1 MKILID
7 PTLAVLI
14 KDFSDAQCAELLRC
28 IFEYPNRKSDLGVWQ
43 YMKRQIEKDERKYRE
58 KCVRLNLNKVE
69 RNGLKSDMISELKSE
84 SKSGQKSGLKPEQ
97 ISGLMS
103 ELESESISGS
113 ISSPISDTISAVEV
127 EEKEINKNNININ
140 KNILKRRER
149 SNAAKIVENS
159 VENVEKRV
167 ERLEEFLINPDFSF
181 DFVIQYHPKFKDY
194 PALFPASV
202 VETAER
208 TLKKKRKGQWVH
220 MAQLLDWIEKQHAF
234 YKNSQED

>member
-58 KCVRLNLNKVE
+58 KCGRLNLNKVE
-69 RNGLKSDMISELKSE
+69 RNELKSDVISEL
-84 SKSGQKSGLKPEQ
+84 KSGQKSGLKPEQ
-97 ISGLMS
+97 ISGLIS
-103 ELESESISGS
+103 ELKSESTSGS

-127 EEKEINKNNININ
+127 EEKEKNKNNININ
-140 KNILKRRER
+140 KNILQRRER
-149 SNAAKIVENS
+149 SNAEKIVENS
-159 VENVEKRV
+159 VENVEKPV
-167 ERLEEFLINPDFSF
+167 ERLVEFLINQDFSF
-181 DFVIQYHPKFKDY
+181 DFVIQHNPKFKDY
-194 PALFPASV
+194 LALFPASV

-234 YKNSQED
+234 YKNSQEA

>member
-43 YMKRQIEKDERKYRE
+43 YMKRQIEKDEQKYRE
-58 KCVRLNLNKVE
+58 KCIRLNLNKAE
-69 RNGLKSDMISELKSE
+69 KSTLKSE
-84 SKSGQKSGLKPEQ
+84 L
-97 ISGLMS
+97 ISGVN
-103 ELESESISGS
+103 
-113 ISSPISDTISAVEV
+113 SDTTSPVE
-127 EEKEINKNNININ
+127 EEKEKNKNININ
-140 KNILKRRER
+140 KTILQRRER
-149 SNAAKIVENS
+149 SNGAEIVENS
-159 VENVEKRV
+159 VENDEKPVEK
-167 ERLEEFLINPDFSF
+167 LSEFLIDTEFSF
-181 DFVIQYHPKFKDY
+181 DFVIQHQPKFKDY
-194 PALFPASV
+194 LALFPASV

-234 YKNSQED
+234 YKNSQEA

>member
-43 YMKRQIEKDERKYRE
+43 YMKRQIEKDEQKYRE
-58 KCVRLNLNKVE
+58 KCIRLNLNKAE
-69 RNGLKSDMISELKSE
+69 KSTLKSE
-84 SKSGQKSGLKPEQ
+84 L
-97 ISGLMS
+97 ISGVN
-103 ELESESISGS
+103 
-113 ISSPISDTISAVEV
+113 SDTTSPVE
-127 EEKEINKNNININ
+127 EEKEKNKNININ
-140 KNILKRRER
+140 KNILQRRER
-149 SNAAKIVENS
+149 SNGAEIVENS
-159 VENVEKRV
+159 VENDEKPVEK
-167 ERLEEFLINPDFSF
+167 LSEFLIDTEFSF
-181 DFVIQYHPKFKDY
+181 DFVIQHQPKFKDY
-194 PALFPASV
+194 LALFPASV

-234 YKNSQED
+234 YKNSQEA

>member
-43 YMKRQIEKDERKYRE
+43 YMKRQIEKDEQKYRE
-58 KCVRLNLNKVE
+58 KCIRLNLNKAE
-69 RNGLKSDMISELKSE
+69 KSTLKSE
-84 SKSGQKSGLKPEQ
+84 L
-97 ISGLMS
+97 ISDVNS
-103 ELESESISGS
+103 EL
-113 ISSPISDTISAVEV
+113 ISDSTSPV
-127 EEKEINKNNININ
+127 EEEKDKNKNININ
-140 KNILKRRER
+140 KNILQRRER
-149 SNAAKIVENS
+149 SNGAEIVENS
-159 VENVEKRV
+159 VENDEKPVEK
-167 ERLEEFLINPDFSF
+167 LSEFLIDTGFSF
-181 DFVIQYHPKFKDY
+181 DFVIQHQPKFKDY
-194 PALFPASV
+194 LALFPASV

-234 YKNSQED
+234 YKNSQEA

>member
-43 YMKRQIEKDERKYRE
+43 YMKRQIEKDEQKYRE
-58 KCVRLNLNKVE
+58 KCIRLNLNKAE
-69 RNGLKSDMISELKSE
+69 KSTLKSE
-84 SKSGQKSGLKPEQ
+84 L
-97 ISGLMS
+97 ISDVNS
-103 ELESESISGS
+103 EL
-113 ISSPISDTISAVEV
+113 ISDSTSPVE
-127 EEKEINKNNININ
+127 EEKEKNKNININ
-140 KNILKRRER
+140 KNILQRRER
-149 SNAAKIVENS
+149 SNGAEIVENS
-159 VENVEKRV
+159 VENDEKPVEK
-167 ERLEEFLINPDFSF
+167 LSEFLIDTGFSF
-181 DFVIQYHPKFKDY
+181 DFVIQHQPKFKDY
-194 PALFPASV
+194 LALFPASV

-234 YKNSQED
+234 YKNSQEA